1 MYSNKRTIIKNLKNI
16 MIPSLYISKSK
27 IREGLLVLFFTNPQ
41 KKYYLRELERLLGFS
56 AGSIRRE
63 LLKFANDNLF
73 KTEKT
78 GNLLYYSLNRNHP
91 LFDELKSI
99 VSKTAGVEYS
109 LRSELSKIRN
119 IKFALIFGSFASK
132 KESGKSDID
141 IMIIGEPDITKLN
154 NKISFLENKLK
165 REINPVM
172 YSFEEYRLKKRE
184 NSQFILDILKKP
196 KILLIGEESDL

>member
-1 MYSNKRTIIKNLKNI
+1 

-27 IREGLLVLFFTNPQ
+27 IRESLLVLFFTNPR

-63 LLKFANDNLF
+63 LLKFTDDNLF

-109 LRSELSKIRN
+109 LRNELSKIN
-119 IKFALIFGSFASK
+119 KIKTAFIFGSFAAK
-132 KESGKSDID
+132 KESEKSDID
-141 IMIIGEPDITKLN
+141 LMIIGNPDITKLN
-154 NKISFLENKLK
+154 YIISLLENKFK
-165 REINPVM
+165 REINLII
-172 YSFEEYRLKKRE
+172 YSPEEYDLKKNE
-184 NSQFILDILKKP
+184 TSQFILEILKKP
-196 KILLIGEESDL
+196 KILLLGEESDL

>member
-1 MYSNKRTIIKNLKNI
+1 

-27 IREGLLVLFFTNPQ
+27 IRESLLVLFFTNPQ

-73 KTEKT
+73 KTERT
-78 GNLLYYSLNRNHP
+78 GNLLYYSLNKDHP

-99 VSKTAGVEYS
+99 ISKTAGVEYS
-109 LRSELSKIRN
+109 LRNKLSKITK
-119 IKFALIFGSFASK
+119 IKTALIFGSFAAK
-132 KESGKSDID
+132 KESKKSDID
-141 IMIIGEPDITKLN
+141 LMIIGEPDITKLN
-154 NKISFLENKLK
+154 YIISLLENKLK
-165 REINPVM
+165 REINPVV
-172 YSFEEYRLKKRE
+172 YSFEEYQLKKKE